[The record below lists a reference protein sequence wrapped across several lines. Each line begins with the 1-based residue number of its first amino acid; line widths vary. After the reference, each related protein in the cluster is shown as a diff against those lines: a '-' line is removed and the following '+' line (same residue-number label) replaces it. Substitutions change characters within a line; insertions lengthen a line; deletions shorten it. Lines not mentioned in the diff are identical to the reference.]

1 MKNLNIENLNISKAS
16 VTIIALNTLLIVAVL
31 VAAVY
36 GFTHGRSI
44 KAISNGNINIL
55 LLFSILIVAIN
66 SFIVVHDR
74 YSLKRVHNRYSALNN
89 TLSQIEA
96 LNNTLRA
103 QRHDFLNQ
111 LQVMYSL
118 LEMNEYLEA
127 RQYIENVYQDILK
140 VSRYLKTAS
149 PAVNAL
155 LQAKILACE
164 KAQIEVEL
172 NVASQL
178 TDLKMQTWELCRVLG
193 NLMDNAIYALKDK
206 SSGRK
211 LVIDIFQDIKHVGFR
226 IGNNG
231 PEIEK
236 SNLERIFLPGFTT
249 KGEQGEGMGLSIVKE
264 LVESNEGIVKVES
277 TPSLTVFEVRVP
289 RVML

>member
-1 MKNLNIENLNISKAS
+1 MKNLNISKAS
-16 VTIIALNTLLIVAVL
+16 VTIIVLNTLLIVAVL

-44 KAISNGNINIL
+44 KAISNGNINIF

-66 SFIVVHDR
+66 SFIVVYDR
-74 YSLKRVHNRYSALNN
+74 YSLKRAHNRYSALNN

-140 VSRYLKTAS
+140 VSRYLKTSS

-155 LQAKILACE
+155 LQAKMLACE

-193 NLMDNAIYALKDK
+193 NLIDNAIYALKDK

-236 SNLERIFLPGFTT
+236 GNLERIFLPGFTT

-264 LVESNEGIVKVES
+264 LIESNGGIVKVES
-277 TPSLTVFEVRVP
+277 TPSLTIFEVRVP